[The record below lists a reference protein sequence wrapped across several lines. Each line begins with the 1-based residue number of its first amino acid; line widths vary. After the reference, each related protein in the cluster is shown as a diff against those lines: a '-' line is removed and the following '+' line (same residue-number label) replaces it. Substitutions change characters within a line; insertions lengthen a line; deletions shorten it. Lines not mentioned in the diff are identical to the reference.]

1 VHRNLLIFSSNPVV
15 IEDVDRRVVVQYYGA
30 GKSGILPKAFQT
42 KRKPKLYLVACDF
55 SKESL
60 YALEWTMGT
69 MMRDGDELHVSTVI
83 NREDN
88 AEAVKATGLDQ
99 KSEVGTSHY
108 ISSSL

>member
-1 VHRNLLIFSSNPVV
+1 
-15 IEDVDRRVVVQYYGA
+15 
-30 GKSGILPKAFQT
+30 
-42 KRKPKLYLVACDF
+42 VACDF

-88 AEAVKATGLDQ
+88 PEAVKATGLDQ
-99 KSEVGTSHY
+99 KGEVGINHY
-108 ISSSL
+108 VSSL